1 MTNTLT
7 DLPQDLQQA
16 HAMILAERAART
28 EVEVLL
34 AAQKNALAEASA
46 TQALVVHLKLEIEK
60 LKRELYGT
68 RSERKARLLDQL
80 EMQLEDAEAAASEEL
95 PSGEGRLAVTVWV

>member
-46 TQALVVHLKLEIEK
+46 TQALVVLNGGDKL
-60 LKRELYGT
+60 YH
-68 RSERKARLLDQL
+68 
-80 EMQLEDAEAAASEEL
+80 
-95 PSGEGRLAVTVWV
+95 